1 MEFTITST
9 SGDIEPRKVLI
20 NTLEELMEL
29 VVLSTRKHRG
39 IVITDYEDG
48 ELPNIEIYDDNREE
62 CMNCAC
68 R

>member
-9 SGDIEPRKVLI
+9 SGDIKPRKVLI
-20 NTLEELMEL
+20 NTLEELIQIVSL
-29 VVLSTRKHRG
+29 CPSNR
-39 IVITDYEDG
+39 IVIEKYSQDEI
-48 ELPNIEIYDDNREE
+48 PNIEIYDDNREE